1 MRCVLA
7 KRAGAFGDRLL
18 HTLDD
23 IKGVDDF
30 ETVGYLHKASE
41 DIICDKVNNV
51 KKKSNN
57 RTEDIGEPSS
67 STMRHTKLFIFF
79 ERPR

>member
-30 ETVGYLHKASE
+30 ETVGCLHKASE

-51 KKKSNN
+51 KKKNQIIEL
-57 RTEDIGEPSS
+57 RTNWGAFILDNAAYQII
-67 STMRHTKLFIFF
+67 HLF
-79 ERPR
+79 